1 MVQQPVTLDYETLR
15 DLAVFLEHHEK
26 LTEEIQQASVQLANS
41 PPLEPGSPRA
51 QQRTEW
57 RAWLELQ
64 INSKKKAR
72 AGLVSALL
80 AMGVTIEHLPD

>member
-1 MVQQPVTLDYETLR
+1 MTQQPVTLAYATLR
-15 DLAVFLEHHEK
+15 DLADFLEHYEK

-41 PPLEPGSPRA
+41 PPLEPGSSRA

-64 INSKKKAR
+64 INAKKKAR
-72 AGLVSALL
+72 AELVTALQTK
-80 AMGVTIEHLPD
+80 GVTIENLPD